1 MKPARRRLLVAASL
15 AALAL
20 CAALFVLASRH
31 FGGREPSRYLSA
43 AVVRADIEE
52 AVLAAGTLHAQREV
66 DIGAQVSGQLQSVFV
81 KLGARV
87 KRGQPLAQIDPTLAR
102 HALREAQLAEADAR
116 AQRRAAAAR
125 LEEARL
131 ADSRAQAMA
140 SLGAASRELAE
151 RAHAARA
158 VAEAQLASHDVL
170 LAKARVEVDK
180 ARAKV
185 GYTRILAPMDGEVV
199 AIVAQEGQ
207 TLIAEQQAPV
217 ILKLAQ
223 REAMTVK
230 AQISE
235 ADVVR
240 IAPGQRAY
248 FTILGEPER
257 RHDGRLVSIDPAPAD
272 FADAQG
278 AHAAGATKA
287 GKASGSAVYYYARFD
302 VPNPDGRLRIGMTA
316 QVAIVLGSA
325 SQALVVPASALGE
338 KTADG
343 RYAVRVVDAKGHARA
358 RPVAVGI
365 NNNVS
370 AEIVAGLLEHERV
383 VIGEAQPLP
392 AGSEG
397 T

>member
-1 MKPARRRLLVAASL
+1 MKPARRRPLVVASL
-15 AALAL
+15 AALAM
-20 CAALFVLASRH
+20 CAALSAYAVRH
-31 FGGREPSRYLSA
+31 FGGREPARYLST
-43 AVVRADIEE
+43 AVVRADIED
-52 AVLAAGTLHAQREV
+52 AVLAAGTLHAQRGV
-66 DIGAQVSGQLQSVFV
+66 DVGAQVSGQLQFVFV
-81 KLGARV
+81 KLGQRV
-87 KRGQPLAQIDPTLAR
+87 KRGQPLAQIDPTLAQ
-102 HALREAQLAEADAR
+102 HALREARLAQADTR

-125 LEEARL
+125 LEEARR
-131 ADSRAQAMA
+131 ANSRAQAMA

-151 RAHAARA
+151 RAHAALA
-158 VAEAQLASHDVL
+158 VAEAQLASLDVL
-170 LAKARVEVDK
+170 LAKSRVEVDK

-223 REAMTVK
+223 LDAMTVK
-230 AQISE
+230 AEISE

-240 IAPGQRAY
+240 IVPGQRAY

-257 RHDGRLVSIDPAPAD
+257 RHEGRLASVDPAPAD
-272 FADAQG
+272 FAETQG
-278 AHAAGATKA
+278 AHAAAATKT
-287 GKASGSAVYYYARFD
+287 GKASGAAVYYHARFD

-316 QVAIVLGSA
+316 QVVIVLGSA
-325 SQALVVPASALGE
+325 SRALVVPVSALGE

-343 RYAVRVVDAKGHARA
+343 RYAVRVVDAKGHARV

-383 VIGEAQPLP
+383 VIGEAQPQS
-392 AGSEG
+392 AGGEG
-397 T
+397 A